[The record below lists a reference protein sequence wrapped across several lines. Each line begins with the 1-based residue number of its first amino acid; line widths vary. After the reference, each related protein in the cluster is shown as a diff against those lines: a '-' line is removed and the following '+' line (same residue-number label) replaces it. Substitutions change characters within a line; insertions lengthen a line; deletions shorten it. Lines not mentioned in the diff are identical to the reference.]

1 MSKKIM
7 SILMLFAVTFCFA
20 SGCNKEENT
29 EQEVLVTEEGEIIAT
44 INGVNYTANDI
55 YDEMLTTSTSVEYMY
70 EKLEDLLIS
79 TIIPVTNTMRST
91 VVNEVE
97 VWKKEIEENASA
109 NKISYKEAL
118 TTVCWSVI
126 PMKSTCWKI

>member
-29 EQEVLVTEEGEIIAT
+29 EQEVLVTEEGEVIAT

-55 YDEMLTTSTSVEYMY
+55 YDEMLTTSTSVEYMHTY
-70 EKLEDLLIS
+70 SLS
-79 TIIPVTNTMRST
+79 S
-91 VVNEVE
+91 
-97 VWKKEIEENASA
+97 
-109 NKISYKEAL
+109 
-118 TTVCWSVI
+118 WSH
-126 PMKSTCWKI
+126 S